1 MAAATLLYLAT
12 GNGVFTVK
20 REGGGD
26 WRVEGQS
33 LTDWAV
39 PKLGVLPDQPNVVYA
54 GTRGDGVW
62 VSEDFGKSWSK
73 PCYGKPG
80 PGKVRCVTVDS
91 SRSKTIY
98 AGAEPID
105 IFISEDAGK
114 NWARVDSLRK
124 IPWVETVLYPVSTV
138 EPHVRDIAL
147 DPKNP
152 GTLYAALQVGFIVKS
167 ADGGASWRILNRGL
181 DADVH
186 TIVVNPENTKRLLIA
201 TGGHDYRRGVAPGRA
216 LYMSEDG
223 GESWTPTATDFAQE
237 YSVPLALHPK
247 NPDVIYSAIANGPP
261 GQWRGRPKGAESLV
275 IRTKDGGRKWEPLN
289 GRLSDTGRS
298 FAEAI
303 AFDESNPD
311 HIYLGLKNGEIY
323 MSEDGGDSWA
333 QLGVKLPSISD
344 MRCVHP

>member
-1 MAAATLLYLAT
+1 
-12 GNGVFTVK
+12 
-20 REGGGD
+20 
-26 WRVEGQS
+26 
-33 LTDWAV
+33 
-39 PKLGVLPDQPNVVYA
+39 
-54 GTRGDGVW
+54 
-62 VSEDFGKSWSK
+62 
-73 PCYGKPG
+73 
-80 PGKVRCVTVDS
+80 VRCVTVDS